1 VSSSSQN
8 AAPVSITRALADLA
22 AVIDPSVTSDQAAEL
37 IEAFRTAVHAEAFR
51 EARDAS
57 DIRQLIEGG
66 DGLKAP
72 IPSLAEQV
80 ERHSRALRFFP
91 TGGAR

>member
-1 VSSSSQN
+1 VSSSSQKP
-8 AAPVSITRALADLA
+8 APVSTTRALADLA
-22 AVIDPSVTSDQAAEL
+22 AVIDLSVSSEQAAEL
-37 IEAFRTAVHAEAFR
+37 IEAFRSAVRAEAFR

-57 DIRQLIEGG
+57 DIHQLTEGG
-66 DGLKAP
+66 DGSKAP

>member
-1 VSSSSQN
+1 VSSSSQKP
-8 AAPVSITRALADLA
+8 APVSTTRALADLA
-22 AVIDPSVTSDQAAEL
+22 AVIDLSVSSEQAAEL
-37 IEAFRTAVHAEAFR
+37 IEAFRSAVRAEAFR

-57 DIRQLIEGG
+57 DIRQLTEGG
-66 DGLKAP
+66 DGSKAP